1 VKSSSAFKAADSASW
16 PKKVE
21 TQADL
26 QEARMLGYSFFPGS
40 FFCKPAMGVTRD
52 IPGNKL
58 NFLRILEA
66 IAPENFSH
74 DEVETLLKNDPSI
87 IYKLPRYLNSPLLG
101 LRGVRDAI
109 CAPWRHRIPSLGFHR
124 GHRGHGRRQ
133 TARAHP
139 HRADSRLLL

>member
-58 NFLRILEA
+58 NCLRILEA
-66 IAPENFSH
+66 IAPEKSQ
-74 DEVETLLKNDPSI
+74 
-87 IYKLPRYLNSPLLG
+87 
-101 LRGVRDAI
+101 
-109 CAPWRHRIPSLGFHR
+109 
-124 GHRGHGRRQ
+124 RR
-133 TARAHP
+133 
-139 HRADSRLLL
+139 